1 MACPDRSCDGRQAHR
16 TDNAFKSKTSQKAAV
31 DYRAESGNPTALRCK
46 ERATAVRDV
55 CFRFCFLFR
64 PGGALKMSVM

>member
-16 TDNAFKSKTSQKAAV
+16 TDNAFKSKTRQKAAV

-64 PGGALKMSVM
+64 PGGALKMSVI